1 MRPLA
6 ALAGDHAG
14 IEGMAGELDQ
24 GIRQALLARPLVVL
38 AALASQRLQRIADG
52 GAADRVENTFQ
63 EEAAI
68 LEAAHGELSLFRR
81 LPLVLGK
88 PVRISR
94 VALVLAGLAELADG
108 ELEALSKEPAFIER
122 PRSLGDG
129 LTGSSD
135 QRQVAEADTALLNRC
150 R

>member
-88 PVRISR
+88 PTWIGHVP
-94 VALVLAGLAELADG
+94 LVLAGLAELADG
-108 ELEALSKEPAFIER
+108 ELEALSKQPTFVQLAW
-122 PRSLGDG
+122 PVGDR
-129 LTGSSD
+129 LTGSD
-135 QRQVAEADTALLNRC
+135 
-150 R
+150 